1 MLRHSRYIVGCCG
14 AVLGIASFLVGL
26 EVSATTAAPSVHH
39 SSPAINRAIKADRLP
54 LASDTSRNARNG
66 PVEIKA
72 PRTTPA
78 PSAELPIG
86 CEPVVSAI
94 GQPPLARVPGRCL
107 S

>member
-1 MLRHSRYIVGCCG
+1 MLRYSRYLIGCGG
-14 AVLGIASFLVGL
+14 AALGLASFLVGL
-26 EVSATTAAPSVHH
+26 EVSATTAAPSVDR
-39 SSPAINRAIKADRLP
+39 SPPAINRTLKADRLP
-54 LASDTSRNARNG
+54 LATDRSRNAGNG

-72 PRTTPA
+72 PRTIPTPN
-78 PSAELPIG
+78 AELPIG